1 MLGDTSAEPFED
13 RIRSALVAGDAP
25 DDPLDLRPL
34 MRAAH
39 DANQAMARRLGVG
52 LTDLLALDRLLSA
65 PMSPGEL
72 GAALGLRPAS
82 ATALV
87 DRLEAAGHVER
98 RRHPKDRR
106 RQVIVPTDHAT
117 REAFGALA
125 PLLRAMQ
132 AASQE
137 LTPAQR
143 RATARWLERVQQAL
157 ADYAES

>member
-1 MLGDTSAEPFED
+1 MPRYRGGMSARED
-13 RIRSALVAGDAP
+13 AAADGAELES
-25 DDPLDLRPL
+25 LDLRPL

-39 DANQAMARRLGVG
+39 EADQAMARRLGLGV
-52 LTDLLALDRLLSA
+52 TDVQALDHLLAA
-65 PMSPGEL
+65 PMGPGEL
-72 GAALGLRPAS
+72 GARLGLRPAS

-132 AASQE
+132 SASQE

-157 ADYAES
+157 ADHAES